1 MIQKQMETTSGE
13 KPARSTAKIVQC
25 VCKYKSTVKVWDLEY
40 NEVKNAR
47 SILDVMM
54 VGACRGTNI
63 VFCAE
68 GPDEKE
74 VIEELELLFKN
85 NFYL

>member
-1 MIQKQMETTSGE
+1 MVQKQMETTSGE

-25 VCKYKSTVKVWDLEY
+25 VSKYQSTVEVWDIEE
-40 NEVKNAR
+40 NERKNAR
-47 SILDVMM
+47 SILDVLM

-63 VFCAE
+63 VFCAN